1 MDYTF
6 KKSKAREL
14 QEWIVGKIREALP
27 DENIS
32 IFSRLKGDVASD
44 IEDELSRTGLAVV
57 VSPYLVLE
65 YAALAMNL
73 RAQDGVIAVSVV
85 ENVVNNSLQMD
96 GVEIHADNILE
107 AVVHKLYDERFYNAP
122 LRFQAV
128 EDMSPENESVVIL
141 NQKINLTIDF

>member
-6 KKSKAREL
+6 KKSKSRQL

-44 IEDELSRTGLAVV
+44 IE

-65 YAALAMNL
+65 YAALALNL

-85 ENVVNNSLQMD
+85 ENVVNNTLQID

>member
-6 KKSKAREL
+6 RKSKSRQL
-14 QEWIVGKIREALP
+14 QEWLVGKIREALP

-65 YAALAMNL
+65 YAALALNL

-85 ENVVNNSLQMD
+85 ENVVNNSLQID
-96 GVEIHADNILE
+96 GVDIHADNILE
-107 AVVHKLYDERFYNAP
+107 AVAHKLYDERFGGAP

-128 EDMSPENESVVIL
+128 EDMSPESEPVVIL